1 MGMGTRTF
9 NWITD
14 GYGYS
19 HVQLD
24 YGWVWVLARSTGLR
38 MGMGTRTFNW
48 ISTPMLLG
56 TRSYFRGDLDKG
68 HLPIHPLLPRVPQLD
83 T

>member
-1 MGMGTRTF
+1 MLLGMGTRKF
-9 NWITD
+9 NWITNPM
-14 GYGYS
+14 
-19 HVQLD
+19 
-24 YGWVWVLARSTGLR
+24 VL
-38 MGMGTRTFNW
+38 GMGTRKFNW

-56 TRSYFRGDLDKG
+56 TRSYFREDLDKG